1 MTLAPLL
8 TAPLLC
14 ATSRLRRAVCDC
26 DRPDGVVAQI
36 A

>member
-8 TAPLLC
+8 TAPS
-14 ATSRLRRAVCDC
+14 SRLRRAVCDC